1 MNKTP
6 VAWHVGWHWSVP
18 CVRRAWRACGVLT
31 DGGCSADSAADAR
44 HALVRLATCKYPLR
58 ALAWLGL
65 ARLAALPP
73 LILHLCQL
81 WPVLHTHASYYLY
94 VYRLVMVHLCSVTN
108 CWPSATRNY
117 ASTWEPPRKDTFGTS
132 LEATC

>member
-1 MNKTP
+1 MALDGG
-6 VAWHVGWHWSVP
+6 V
-18 CVRRAWRACGVLT
+18 CVCGVCVLCMCGELT

-73 LILHLCQL
+73 LITTSISCGQCFTLTLL
-81 WPVLHTHASYYLY
+81 TYLY
-94 VYRLVMVHLCSVTN
+94 VYRLVMVHLCSVVKLLVLGHSKL
-108 CWPSATRNY
+108 CL
-117 ASTWEPPRKDTFGTS
+117 DVGTTS
-132 LEATC
+132 QVYIRDVA

>member
-1 MNKTP
+1 MS
-6 VAWHVGWHWSVP
+6 WHWTVV
-18 CVRRAWRACGVLT
+18 CVCGVCVLCMCGVLT

-73 LILHLCQL
+73 LIHHLYQL
-81 WPVLHTHASYYLY
+81 WPVLHTHAFYLS
-94 VYRLVMVHLCSVTN
+94 LCLSIGDGSFMFGCQIVG
-108 CWPSATRNY
+108 
-117 ASTWEPPRKDTFGTS
+117 PRS
-132 LEATC
+132 LETMPRCGNHLASIHSERRLKQRVETLRSR